1 MSTLR
6 IIDAE
11 QVATARWKNG
21 GGTTRA
27 LLSLPSEDSWH
38 LRITLADVEQDGP
51 FSPYPGIQRWIA
63 IVEGWGV
70 RLEFDDRRQTLS
82 PGDEPLAF
90 DGGAPPHGHLVQG
103 PTRDLNLMSRGGRA
117 GMHRALPGTPW
128 RARQRSCGLFAL
140 QSGTWSCADGRRVQ
154 LASHALLWF
163 DDAPPQDMVFEQAGL
178 WLEFSAPG
186 HSDNGA
192 CSST

>member
-1 MSTLR
+1 
-6 IIDAE
+6 
-11 QVATARWKNG
+11 
-21 GGTTRA
+21 
-27 LLSLPSEDSWH
+27 
-38 LRITLADVEQDGP
+38 
-51 FSPYPGIQRWIA
+51 
-63 IVEGWGV
+63 
-70 RLEFDDRRQTLS
+70 
-82 PGDEPLAF
+82 
-90 DGGAPPHGHLVQG
+90 VQG